1 MGATQDDIS
10 NDTYCPIHMDFH
22 NAPVTYMYYAEEIC
36 AGNIRAYRDAYDRAG
51 VGDRLHI
58 HVQPKMMHGYSCLP
72 VFPESKRSFYE
83 AIGLLN
89 EV

>member
-1 MGATQDDIS
+1 MGTTQDDIS

-58 HVQPKMMHGYSCLP
+58 HVQPKMMHGP